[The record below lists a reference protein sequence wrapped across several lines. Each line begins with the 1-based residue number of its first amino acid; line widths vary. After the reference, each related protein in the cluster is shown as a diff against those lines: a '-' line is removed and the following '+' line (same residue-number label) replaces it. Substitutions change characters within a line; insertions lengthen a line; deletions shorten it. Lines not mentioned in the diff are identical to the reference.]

1 MTDLEVEI
9 SRQKT
14 GGRSLV
20 HVAATLTIRKEILTT
35 WLCVPALK
43 KRAKMIKSN
52 TKGLNKSICK

>member
-9 SRQKT
+9 ARQKT

-43 KRAKMIKSN
+43 KGRKW
-52 TKGLNKSICK
+52 